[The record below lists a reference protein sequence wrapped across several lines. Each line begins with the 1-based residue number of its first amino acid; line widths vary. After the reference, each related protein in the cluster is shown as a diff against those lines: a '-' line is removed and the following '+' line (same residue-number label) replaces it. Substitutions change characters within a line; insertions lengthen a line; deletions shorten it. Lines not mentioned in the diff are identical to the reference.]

1 MRAFSPWT
9 RMAGLVATALAG
21 ALLAAE
27 AGAAPQIV
35 AAVPTHGPVALICG
49 NGDCSAEFST
59 VCLQRSRTA
68 PSPGVSYSVNGR
80 HQANVAVMGHRAG
93 GGTVALAPGVL
104 RITSLR
110 SQTAFRFS
118 VPASFLKSR
127 RLNRL
132 TVNIGR
138 LAVLTPNSRAGDP
151 HPQTAEEVA
160 LAVRQAND
168 TGGYWSA
175 LNTEK
180 MAMARVTNRVL
191 NWLQPNGSVS
201 VERSR
206 DLWSRAVAPEP
217 ELSEDALDWVRTRI
231 EYCRQSA
238 LTPSGF
244 PMRRCLGTVHDR
256 YMQDLN
262 TNYWKAL
269 KPLS

>member
-1 MRAFSPWT
+1 M
-9 RMAGLVATALAG
+9 
-21 ALLAAE
+21 
-27 AGAAPQIV
+27 
-35 AAVPTHGPVALICG
+35 
-49 NGDCSAEFST
+49 
-59 VCLQRSRTA
+59 
-68 PSPGVSYSVNGR
+68 SYSING
-80 HQANVAVMGHRAG
+80 QQGADVAVIGHRAG

-110 SQTAFRFS
+110 GQTAFRLS

-127 RLNRL
+127 RLKRL
-132 TVNIGR
+132 TLNIVR
-138 LAVLTPNSRAGDP
+138 LAVLTPDSWAGDP
-151 HPQTAEEVA
+151 RPQTAEDVA
-160 LAVRQAND
+160 LAVRQAD
-168 TGGYWSA
+168 ESGGYWSA

-191 NWLQPNGSVS
+191 NRLAPNGSVS

-206 DLWSRAVAPEP
+206 DLWSKAVAPEP
-217 ELSEDALDWVRTRI
+217 ALSEGALDWVRTRI

-238 LTPSGF
+238 LSPSGF
-244 PMRRCLGTVHDR
+244 PMRRCLGTVDDR